1 MTTLGLYD
9 VLVGGF
15 ISHGDK
21 PRPDLANFKGMSDA
35 ERLRRSII
43 ENLTMVLKTPRGP
56 KAAEGLSEPAQ
67 CWPHF
72 GVPDLM
78 QIYYEGDASL
88 DKLRDEIKRLI
99 LDYEPR
105 ISKVWVKEPQYDREN
120 MRIKLP
126 IEILVRD
133 SSQREFMTTEFS
145 TTGWSKIEFHDGKK

>member
-1 MTTLGLYD
+1 M
-9 VLVGGF
+9 
-15 ISHGDK
+15 SRGDK
-21 PRPDLANFKGMSDA
+21 PRPDLTNFKGMTDA

-43 ENLTMVLKTPRGP
+43 ENLSMVLKTPRGP
-56 KAAEGLSEPAQ
+56 RDVKYLSEAAQ

-88 DKLRDEIKRLI
+88 DKLREEIKRLI

-126 IEILVRD
+126 LEILVRG
-133 SSQREFMTTEFS
+133 SSRREFMTTEFS
-145 TTGWSKIEFHDGKK
+145 TTGWSKIEFEGSGQ

>member
-1 MTTLGLYD
+1 MTTLSLYD

-15 ISHGDK
+15 MSRGDK
-21 PRPDLANFKGMSDA
+21 PRPDLANFKGMSEE

-56 KAAEGLSEPAQ
+56 QAAEHLSEAAQ

-78 QIYYEGDASL
+78 QIFYAGDSSL
-88 DKLRDEIKRLI
+88 DKLREEMQRLI
-99 LDYEPR
+99 LKYEPR
-105 ISKVWVKEPQYDREN
+105 ISRVWIKEPQYDKEN

-126 IEILVRD
+126 IEILRRD
-133 SSQREFMTTEFS
+133 SSQREFITTEFS
-145 TTGWSKIEFHDGKK
+145 TTGWSTIEFEGGRK